1 MRILFVGFGNLG
13 SQVFDLFLLR
23 STKEQHF
30 LVAGRNLEYLRQ
42 RASLS
47 IHAAI
52 QLGLEPDVDY
62 AFMDVAHI
70 HETAETIAQFKPD
83 VIFTSAT
90 VQASSAISRLPK
102 PVFEKLAL
110 AQAGPWMP
118 LSLVLVYKLMQ
129 AIRLTGLKI
138 SVLNAASSDNANA
151 VLGTVGLAPT
161 VGTGNL
167 ANLIPAIRRI
177 IALQLRISWQEIQ
190 VLFVG
195 HNQVA
200 TALRTRGTPGEAP
213 FHLTVFLNDKDVTN
227 RIDLQALFQG
237 LPAITREYTQLI
249 SASSVALVFDAL
261 TGRTHEVIHAPGPN
275 GLPGAYPLQ
284 AETQGLEI
292 VLPPGITLEEA
303 IHINRAGQMLD
314 GIEKIEDDGTVY
326 FTEKNMAIL
335 KETLGY
341 ECRRMPLSEVEYWA
355 QELHAKYLALASQY
369 Q

>member
-23 STKEQHF
+23 STKEQQF
-30 LVAGRNLEYLRQ
+30 LIAGRNPEYIRQ

-52 QLGLEPDVDY
+52 QLGLEPNVNST
-62 AFMDVAHI
+62 FMDVAQV
-70 HETAETIAQFKPD
+70 HETAETIAQLKPD
-83 VIFTSAT
+83 VIFTSVT

-102 PVFEKLAL
+102 PIFEKLAQ

-118 LSLVLVYKLMQ
+118 LSLVLAYKLMQ
-129 AIRLTGLKI
+129 AIRLTGLKVL
-138 SVLNAASSDNANA
+138 VLNAASSDNANA

-161 VGTGNL
+161 AGTGNL
-167 ANLIPAIRRI
+167 ANLIPAIRRA
-177 IALQLRISWQEIQ
+177 IAFQLGKPWQQIR

-200 TALRTRGTPGEAP
+200 TAIRLRGTPEEIP
-213 FHLTVFLNDKDVTN
+213 FHLTAFLDGENVTDRVN
-227 RIDLQALFQG
+227 LQAIFQS

-249 SASSVALVFDAL
+249 SASSVAIVFDSL

-275 GLPGAYPLQ
+275 GLPGAYPLR
-284 AETQGLEI
+284 AGTQGLEI
-292 VLPPGITLEEA
+292 VLPPGLTLEEA
-303 IHINRAGQMLD
+303 IRINQVGQKLD
-314 GIEKIEDDGTVY
+314 GVEKIEQDGTVY
-326 FTEKNMAIL
+326 FTEKNMLIL

-341 ECRRMPLSEVEYWA
+341 ECRRMPLLEVEERA
-355 QELHAKYLALASQY
+355 KELRTKYLAFASKY

>member
-23 STKEQHF
+23 STKEQQF
-30 LVAGRNLEYLRQ
+30 LVTGRNLEYLRQ

-62 AFMDVAHI
+62 AFMDVAHV
-70 HETAETIAQFKPD
+70 HKTAETIAQFKPD
-83 VIFTSAT
+83 IIFTSVT
-90 VQASSAISRLPK
+90 VQASSAISHLPK
-102 PVFEKLAL
+102 PVFEKLAQ

-129 AIRLTGLKI
+129 AVRLTGLKI
-138 SVLNAASSDNANA
+138 SVLNAASSDNANS
-151 VLGTVGLAPT
+151 VLGKVGLAPT
-161 VGTGNL
+161 TGVGNL
-167 ANLIPAIRRI
+167 ANLIPAIRRTV
-177 IALQLRISWQEIQ
+177 ALQLGEPWQRIHVFFI
-190 VLFVG
+190 G

-200 TALRTRGTPGEAP
+200 AALRIRGTSGEAP
-213 FHLTVFLNDKDVTN
+213 FHLTVLLDNEDVTN
-227 RIDLQALFQG
+227 QINLQALFRD
-237 LPAITREYTQLI
+237 LPAITHEYTQLV
-249 SASSVALVFDAL
+249 SASSVAIVFDAL
-261 TGRTHEVIHAPGPN
+261 IGRTHEVIHAPGPQ
-275 GLPGAYPLQ
+275 GLPGAYPLR
-284 AETQGLEI
+284 AGTLGFEI
-292 VLPPGITLEEA
+292 VLPPGMTLEEA
-303 IHINRAGQMLD
+303 IRINQAGQELD

-341 ECRRMPLSEVEYWA
+341 ECRRMPLSEVEERA
-355 QELHAKYLALASQY
+355 KELRTKYLALANKY